1 MSTRHAAPDNK
12 AIYDEHW
19 DNWFDQKV
27 YGPASRWLRW
37 LIRLNLEQLPSDAI
51 HRALDVGC
59 GQGTTTAMIAE
70 LLPSADVLGIDFSET
85 GIAAARRAYVARNL
99 GFEVDPQSDRL
110 HPAAFELVTC
120 FEVLE
125 HVEDWEALLQRI
137 STASRRYVMLSFP
150 TGRMRAFEPGVG
162 HVRNFSRGE
171 VEAFMQREGFA
182 VRNVYY
188 AGFPFYSPL
197 YRDFCNLMD
206 AGNSGF
212 AAGRY
217 DWRQR
222 AVSAFLFGLFR
233 FFSLKRVGDQFC
245 GLFERR

>member
-1 MSTRHAAPDNK
+1 MSTYQGGPDNK

-19 DNWFDQKV
+19 DDWFDQKV

-37 LIRLNLEQLPSDAI
+37 LIRLNLKQLPSEAI
-51 HRALDVGC
+51 HRVLDVGC
-59 GQGTTTAMIAE
+59 GQGTTTAMIAG
-70 LLPSADVLGIDFSET
+70 LLLDADVLGIDFSET
-85 GIAAARRAYVARNL
+85 GIAAARRAYAARNL
-99 GFEVDPQSDRL
+99 DFEVDPLSDRL
-110 HPAAFELVTC
+110 GPDAFDLITC

-125 HVEDWEALLQRI
+125 HVEDWETLLQRI
-137 STASRRYVMLSFP
+137 CGASRRYVMLSFP

-162 HVRNFSRGE
+162 HVRNFRRGQ
-171 VEAFMQREGFA
+171 VELFMQRAGFD
-182 VRNVYY
+182 VRNIYH

-197 YRDFCNLMD
+197 YRDFFNLMAAD
-206 AGNSGF
+206 SSRF

-222 AVSAFLFGLFR
+222 AVSAILFGLFR
-233 FFSLKRVGDQFC
+233 FLSLNRVGDQFC